1 MQSPEGAGNNI
12 DTRSIISGLRKAFD
26 LDYPRLLQVWKKEWE
41 RKYSG
46 KDPSDACVSVRI
58 TAGDSEKN
66 ALPCGGILKKPSG
79 SFLSGNC
86 RRSGGVNVA
95 ARN

>member
-1 MQSPEGAGNNI
+1 MNRAMQRHEGARNTI

-26 LDYPRLLQVWKKEWE
+26 LDYPRLLDAWKKEWE
-41 RKYSG
+41 RNYSG

-86 RRSGGVNVA
+86 RRSVA
-95 ARN
+95 